1 LYCTVHGLSRARKI
15 TPTEDATGLRSESVR
30 NESSGDDTDVVMR
43 RLTRLV
49 ANPMD
54 VVIQMLLTCRGQA
67 LDFQQ
72 YFQEDEILG
81 TDEDTDIDELAIGK
95 IRHIR
100 GSE

>member
-1 LYCTVHGLSRARKI
+1 
-15 TPTEDATGLRSESVR
+15 
-30 NESSGDDTDVVMR
+30 
-43 RLTRLV
+43 V

-54 VVIQMLLTCRGQA
+54 IVIQMLLTCRGQA

-72 YFQEDEILG
+72 YFQGDEILG
-81 TDEDTDIDELAIGK
+81 TDEDTDELAIGK

>member
-1 LYCTVHGLSRARKI
+1 VSLYETRA
-15 TPTEDATGLRSESVR
+15 L
-30 NESSGDDTDVVMR
+30 GDDTDVVMR

-54 VVIQMLLTCRGQA
+54 IVIQMLLTCSGQA

-72 YFQEDEILG
+72 YFQGDEILG